1 MFVTSGLWRQRAVV
15 VVWLLAAASAAPLG
29 AAERP
34 ESLNLRAAL
43 EELVSWVEL
52 FRAARTEGPALRPL
66 LPRETLVSVSSHLS
80 PEAAALYV
88 DRLSDPRT
96 LTRLGIDRPTVNQLI
111 EGLELVTPLLAEIEP
126 QIQVVA
132 ARQTFPGVRAVPETK
147 LPAVAMV
154 FRPRD
159 PNQAKRLLMSA
170 YLLAMQSAN
179 DSARKAGRP
188 RLTMESKR
196 LGDGFYAAS
205 MFRLPRDPSPEIVGL
220 ADYNLSPAIAV
231 VGERM
236 ILSSSRELVIE
247 LLELASAE
255 EGELL
260 VPESLRIDWG
270 PAATVQ
276 LAVNNVPALAD
287 AAAVGRRCELVDEAL
302 ARLHGAC
309 ERGFEHLPRWTVGVK
324 FDAGWPWLV
333 TRHGL

>member
-1 MFVTSGLWRQRAVV
+1 MFVRSGLRRQRAVV

-29 AAERP
+29 AAEPP
-34 ESLNLRAAL
+34 ENRHARAAL
-43 EELVSWVEL
+43 EELVAWVEL

-66 LPRETLVSVSSHLS
+66 LPRETLLSVSSHLS

-132 ARQTFPGVRAVPETK
+132 ARQTFAGMQAVPAAK

-159 PNQAKRLLMSA
+159 PSRAKRLLMSA
-170 YLLAMQSAN
+170 YLLAMQGAN
-179 DSARKAGRP
+179 DTAREAGRP

-196 LGDGFYAAS
+196 RGDGFYAAS
-205 MFRLPRDPSPEIVGL
+205 MFRLPRNPPPEIVGL
-220 ADYNLSPAIAV
+220 ADYNLSPSIAV
-231 VGERM
+231 IGERM
-236 ILSSSRELVIE
+236 ILSSSRELAIE
-247 LLELASAE
+247 LVDLASAD
-255 EGELL
+255 EGALL
-260 VPESLRIDWG
+260 VPESLRVDWG

-276 LAVNNVPALAD
+276 LAASNLPALTEALID
-287 AAAVGRRCELVDEAL
+287 GRQCEFVDEAF

-309 ERGFEHLPRWTVGVK
+309 ERGLERLPRWTVGVK
-324 FDAGWPWLV
+324 FDEGWPWLV